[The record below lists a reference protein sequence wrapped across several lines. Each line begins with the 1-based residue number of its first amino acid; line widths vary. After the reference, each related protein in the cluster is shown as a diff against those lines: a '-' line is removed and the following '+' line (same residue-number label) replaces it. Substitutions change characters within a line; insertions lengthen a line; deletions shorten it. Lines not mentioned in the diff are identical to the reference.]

1 MIRILQMSSSRVFF
15 SLALFVAGLAQ
26 SAEAR
31 ATATS
36 MPCDSLNL
44 KKEEKAKSVGNWRG
58 FSASTVSMIQFQGN
72 MEDYD
77 ASLGARD
84 GLGIVSGDV
93 TQSWRVEFN
102 PFEKRQRVLGEFIG
116 LTTGLGFDWWRF
128 GVDDLHRLQ
137 FEDASNSVTAEVLSP
152 DSMQVTKN
160 HVNAVYIRIPLL
172 ASLHTYKR
180 GGNGFHL
187 EAGVVGGFLLHGEY
201 IFEQQNLSIH
211 EYKREDFPIN
221 PFQLHGRM
229 AIGFGKMS
237 LLGEVSLLPFFDESP
252 LDTPGMHSFS
262 VGLQFRFSD

>member
-1 MIRILQMSSSRVFF
+1 MRMLQMSSRRVFF
-15 SLALFVAGLAQ
+15 PLALFVAGLAQ
-26 SAEAR
+26 PAEAS

-36 MPCDSLNL
+36 IPNDSLNL

-58 FSASTVSMIQFQGN
+58 FSASTVSMILFQGN

-84 GLGIVSGDV
+84 GLGIVSEDV

>member
-58 FSASTVSMIQFQGN
+58 FSASTVSMIQFQGY

-116 LTTGLGFDWWRF
+116 LTTGLGFDWWRV
-128 GVDDLHRLQ
+128 GIDDLHRLQ

-152 DSMQVTKN
+152 DSIQVTKN
-160 HVNAVYIRIPLL
+160 HVNAVYMRIPLL

-180 GGNGFHL
+180 
-187 EAGVVGGFLLHGEY
+187 E
-201 IFEQQNLSIH
+201 
-211 EYKREDFPIN
+211 
-221 PFQLHGRM
+221 
-229 AIGFGKMS
+229 IGS
-237 LLGEVSLLPFFDESP
+237 AHV
-252 LDTPGMHSFS
+252 
-262 VGLQFRFSD
+262 